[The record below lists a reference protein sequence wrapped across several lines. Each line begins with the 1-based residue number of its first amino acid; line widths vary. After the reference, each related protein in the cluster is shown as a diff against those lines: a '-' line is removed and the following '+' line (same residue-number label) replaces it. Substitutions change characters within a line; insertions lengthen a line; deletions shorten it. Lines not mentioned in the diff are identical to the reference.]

1 MGMTF
6 LSWVWVGVDGYD
18 LLLLGADGCV
28 GGYDHFLAGCGWVW
42 AGMIFSWLG
51 WVIVGECDL

>member
-28 GGYDHFLAGCGWVW
+28 GGHDHFLAGWVGVGGYDLFLASCG
-42 AGMIFSWLG
+42 
-51 WVIVGECDL
+51 

>member
-28 GGYDHFLAGCGWVW
+28 GDRDHFLAGCGWMW
-42 AGMIFSWLG
+42 ADMIFFWLA
-51 WVIVGECDL
+51 VGDCG